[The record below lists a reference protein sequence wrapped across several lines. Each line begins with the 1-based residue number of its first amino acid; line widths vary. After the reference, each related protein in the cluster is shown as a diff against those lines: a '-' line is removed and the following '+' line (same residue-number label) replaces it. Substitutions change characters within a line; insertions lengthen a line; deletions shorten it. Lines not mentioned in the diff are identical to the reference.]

1 MWNQIK
7 EQLKSEKAVRI
18 IVLLGLL
25 GMLCILVSSCFS
37 KSESKTE
44 QTAEPQT
51 EDAVLSATS
60 YCNELE
66 EKLQTMLSSMEGVGN
81 CEVMITLRSTA
92 SYQYAQDESRS
103 DSAERTEQQQE
114 YVLIGNGE
122 TEHALVKSIVHPE
135 VQGVVIVCEGGEN
148 SVVREQVYEVAAA
161 ALQIKNSQIYVAK
174 RR

>member
-1 MWNQIK
+1 MWHQIK

-25 GMLCILVSSCFS
+25 GMFCILVSSCFS
-37 KSESKTE
+37 KSEQKAE
-44 QTAEPQT
+44 QTTVSQT
-51 EDAVLSATS
+51 EDAVLSAET
-60 YCNELE
+60 YCDALE
-66 EKLQTMLSSMEGVGN
+66 EKLQAMLSSMEGVGD
-81 CEVMITLRSTA
+81 CEVMITLRSTS
-92 SYQYAQDESRS
+92 SYQYAKDESRS

-122 TEHALVKSIVHPE
+122 TEHALVKSILHPE
-135 VQGVVIVCEGGEN
+135 VQGVVIACDGGDN

-161 ALQIKNSQIYVAK
+161 ALQIKNNQIYVAK

>member
-1 MWNQIK
+1 
-7 EQLKSEKAVRI
+7 
-18 IVLLGLL
+18 
-25 GMLCILVSSCFS
+25 
-37 KSESKTE
+37 
-44 QTAEPQT
+44 
-51 EDAVLSATS
+51 
-60 YCNELE
+60 
-66 EKLQTMLSSMEGVGN
+66 
-81 CEVMITLRSTA
+81 MITLRSTA

-122 TEHALVKSIVHPE
+122 TEHALIKSIVHPE
-135 VQGVVIVCEGGEN
+135 VQGVVIVCDGGEN

>member
-1 MWNQIK
+1 MWHPIK
-7 EQLKSEKAVRI
+7 ELLKSEKTVRI

-25 GMLCILVSSCFS
+25 GLLCILISSCFS
-37 KSESKTE
+37 KSDQKTE
-44 QTAEPQT
+44 QTIVPQT
-51 EDAVLSATS
+51 EDAVLSAET
-60 YCNELE
+60 YCNALE
-66 EKLQTMLSSMEGVGN
+66 ERLQDMLSSMAGVGD
-81 CEVMITLRSTA
+81 CDVMITLRSTS
-92 SYQYAQDESRS
+92 SYQYATDESRS
-103 DSAERTEQQQE
+103 NSVDRMEQQQE

-135 VQGVVIVCEGGEN
+135 VQGVVIVCDGGDN

>member
-1 MWNQIK
+1 MWNQLK
-7 EQLKSEKAVRI
+7 EQLKSEKAIRI

-25 GMLCILVSSCFS
+25 GMLCILISSCFS

-44 QTAEPQT
+44 QTIEPQT
-51 EDAVLSATS
+51 EDAVWSATS
-60 YCNELE
+60 YCSELE
-66 EKLQTMLSSMEGVGN
+66 EKLQTMLTSMEGVGN

-135 VQGVVIVCEGGEN
+135 IQGVVIVCDGGEN